1 MLYFYPGPSK
11 LYPTVRQYLSDA
23 YDSGILSLNHRSP
36 EFVNLS
42 KSAICL
48 LKEKLHIPQA
58 YTIFFVSSATE
69 SWEIIAQSL
78 SPQGSLHIFNGAF
91 GQKWYEY
98 TLKINEKAQSFPF
111 GLDEEINIHCLPT
124 LEIDT
129 VCLTQNETSNGTQVS
144 NETIA
149 QISKKYQ
156 NSLIAL
162 DATSSLGGIE
172 INWQHADI
180 TFASVQKCFGLPAG
194 LGIMVCSPK
203 TIRKGLEINEK
214 KYYNS
219 FTFLY
224 ENMQNWQTNYTPN
237 VLNIYLLNRVLND
250 ALPIDVISKQTKE
263 KAKNWYD
270 FLEKSYFSIL
280 GKNPNTRSDTVI
292 AVQGEE
298 NFIKAIKEKAKNQG
312 IILGN
317 GYGKWKN
324 NTFRIANFPAIT
336 QEEIEVLQDFLEKF
350 ISQEVSN

>member
-11 LYPTVRQYLSDA
+11 LYPTVRQYLLDA

-36 EFVNLS
+36 EFINLS
-42 KSAICL
+42 KSTISL
-48 LKEKLHIPQA
+48 LKEKLYIPQE

-78 SPQGSLHIFNGAF
+78 SPKGSLHIFNGAF

-98 TLKINEKAQSFPF
+98 AVKINEKAQSFPF
-111 GLDEEINIHCLPT
+111 GLDEEININLLPT
-124 LEIDT
+124 VEVDMI
-129 VCLTQNETSNGTQVS
+129 CLTQNETSNGTQVS
-144 NETIA
+144 NETLA
-149 QISKKYQ
+149 QISKKYP

-162 DATSSLGGIE
+162 DATSSMGGIE
-172 INWQHADI
+172 IDWQYADI

-194 LGIMVCSPK
+194 LGIIVCSPK
-203 TIRKGLEINEK
+203 AIRKGLEINEK
-214 KYYNS
+214 KHYNS

-250 ALPIDVISKQTKE
+250 VLPIDLISKQTKE
-263 KAKNWYD
+263 RAEDWYD
-270 FLEKSYFSIL
+270 FLEKSNFSVL
-280 GKNPNTRSDTVI
+280 GKNPNTCSDTVI

-336 QEEIEVLQDFLEKF
+336 QEEIETLQVFLEKF
-350 ISQEVSN
+350 ISQEANK